1 MSKNIIISEPLVS
14 VAWLWQHFDAQN
26 LIVLDA
32 SIPKVTAEN
41 ISLDNTIKSQIKDAR
56 FMDLDNEFS
65 DTTAMFPN
73 TMLTPENFQVAARK
87 LGIHKNS
94 ALVVYDDLGIYSS
107 PRAWWM
113 FKTMGHDNIAV
124 LDGGLPEWKKKSLP
138 FEDRKKY
145 IGEQGDFVAHYRSSM
160 ICDYREVLRSIND
173 DSTLVIDSR
182 SENRFF
188 GVDPE
193 PREGVRGGHIP
204 KSKNIPYSLL
214 LEENKMA
221 SRERINEIFDD
232 LPKQGEK
239 LIFSCGSGITACVL
253 ALGSEMIGLRD
264 KSVYDGSWTEWGSL
278 TELPLE
284 K

>member
-1 MSKNIIISEPLVS
+1 MSENIIISEPLVS
-14 VAWLWQHFDAQN
+14 VAWLWQHFNAEN

-32 SIPKVTAEN
+32 SIPKITAEN
-41 ISLDNTIKSQIKDAR
+41 IPTENTIKSQIKDAR
-56 FMDLDNEFS
+56 FMDLENKFS
-65 DTTAMFPN
+65 DTTARFPN
-73 TMLTPENFQVAARK
+73 TMPTPENFGIAARK
-87 LGIHKNS
+87 LGINKNS

-113 FKTMGHDNIAV
+113 FKTMGYDNIAV

-145 IGEQGDFVAHYRSSM
+145 DGERGDFVAQYRDPM
-160 ICDYREVLRSIND
+160 ICDYHEVLKSLSD
-173 DSTLVIDSR
+173 DKILVLDSR

-188 GVDPE
+188 GIDPE
-193 PREGVRGGHIP
+193 PREGVRSGHIP
-204 KSKNIPYSLL
+204 NSKNIPYSLL
-214 LEENKMA
+214 IDENKMV
-221 SRERINEIFDD
+221 SNKRINEIFDQ
-232 LPKQGEK
+232 LPKQREK
-239 LIFSCGSGITACVL
+239 FIFYCGSGITACVL

-278 TELPLE
+278 KELPVE

>member
-1 MSKNIIISEPLVS
+1 MANNIIIAEPLVS

-32 SIPKVTAEN
+32 SIPKVTEEN
-41 ISLDNTIKSQIKDAR
+41 ISEDNMIKSQIKDAR
-56 FMDLDNEFS
+56 FLDLDNEFS
-65 DTTAMFPN
+65 DTAAMFPN
-73 TMLTPENFQVAARK
+73 TMPTPENFQVAARK

-113 FKTMGHDNIAV
+113 FKAMGHDNIAV

-145 IGEQGDFVAHYRSSM
+145 DGEQGDFVANYRSFM
-160 ICDYREVLRSIND
+160 ICDYRKVLRTINND
-173 DSTLVIDSR
+173 RTLVIDSR

-188 GVDPE
+188 GLDPE
-193 PREGVRGGHIP
+193 PRKGVRSGHIP

-214 LEENKMA
+214 LDESKMA
-221 SRERINEIFDD
+221 SKDRINQIFDEF
-232 LPKQGEK
+232 PKQGEK
-239 LIFSCGSGITACVL
+239 FIFSCGSGITACVL
-253 ALGSEMIGLRD
+253 ALGSEMIGIRN
-264 KSVYDGSWTEWGSL
+264 KCVYDGSWTEWGSL
-278 TELPLE
+278 KELPVE